1 MLHVKRT
8 GAVLDVLLFG
18 AATVL
23 FLASAVLRWMGSG
36 YISGAFY
43 LMVFGVLFFNAGAL
57 FHSLS
62 HIYRDISFL
71 LFLIAYNILL
81 LGRVYFNCIYYRHKI
96 LTALEADSW
105 ENLYTAM
112 AIVTTGLVVFT
123 IAYYAVGLLFTKRER
138 QMQKSRG
145 KVDMHA
151 YIPVLRQ
158 ISKVILYV
166 TSIPYFYV
174 MVLRILAVMKD
185 GYTVSFTKTVDI
197 PGVISRLA
205 ALFVPSFAV
214 FLGTL
219 PSLKEMKLPLLV
231 YGIYMVASL
240 LTGRRN
246 MMVTEAFMLF
256 VYFVMRDYRRAKT
269 KRYFT
274 PKTVAVCIVVVIIAA
289 YLLQVMAMKRAGK
302 SMAGHS
308 FISMLISFV
317 DSQGASFRV
326 VVQTVNIHSFFN
338 PNVTWMYLFYPFEL
352 FAHNNRV
359 IASLFGL
366 QPIVEVQNEGFA
378 KTTHNFAHV
387 LTYKVDPQR
396 YENGGGFGTSFIAEA
411 YVAGGIAAVI
421 LLVILIAVLF
431 RFMSSILTRGWAVI
445 AFGMLAFRHLIYLP
459 RSFAFTW
466 ITDTFSIT
474 NIVYFTA
481 LFAVSLLIVQISAK
495 VYPLR
500 RHEKPAVCP
509 DKASQSLN
517 LSEVK

>member
-1 MLHVKRT
+1 MSMLHVKRT

-256 VYFVMRDYRRAKT
+256 VYFVMRDYRRA
-269 KRYFT
+269 
-274 PKTVAVCIVVVIIAA
+274 
-289 YLLQVMAMKRAGK
+289 
-302 SMAGHS
+302 
-308 FISMLISFV
+308 
-317 DSQGASFRV
+317 
-326 VVQTVNIHSFFN
+326 
-338 PNVTWMYLFYPFEL
+338 
-352 FAHNNRV
+352 
-359 IASLFGL
+359 
-366 QPIVEVQNEGFA
+366 
-378 KTTHNFAHV
+378 
-387 LTYKVDPQR
+387 
-396 YENGGGFGTSFIAEA
+396 
-411 YVAGGIAAVI
+411 
-421 LLVILIAVLF
+421 
-431 RFMSSILTRGWAVI
+431 
-445 AFGMLAFRHLIYLP
+445 
-459 RSFAFTW
+459 
-466 ITDTFSIT
+466 
-474 NIVYFTA
+474 
-481 LFAVSLLIVQISAK
+481 
-495 VYPLR
+495 
-500 RHEKPAVCP
+500 
-509 DKASQSLN
+509 
-517 LSEVK
+517 